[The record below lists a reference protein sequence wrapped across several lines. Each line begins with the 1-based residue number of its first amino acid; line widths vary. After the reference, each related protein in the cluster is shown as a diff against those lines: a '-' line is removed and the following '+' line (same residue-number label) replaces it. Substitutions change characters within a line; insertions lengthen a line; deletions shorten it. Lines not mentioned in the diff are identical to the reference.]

1 MILIRALGSSR
12 LWNGDEGQEGECLD
26 AVYIDVYF
34 MINLLIDGSA
44 LLMTAWVRNIR
55 ARWWRVLLA
64 ASIGA
69 LYAIML
75 VFPPLSFMF
84 TMAIKVA
91 LSIVMLL
98 TAFGF
103 GSIQQ
108 FMRHIGAFYGVNFAA
123 AGAVLGVHYLLMSG
137 SKELWNTMTF
147 VNGTVQPKLKLGIVF
162 LFSVVC
168 VSFYI
173 YRSVMTQRKERDLV
187 ANHLAEVKV
196 TIGELE
202 HRCIGLIDTGNQLY
216 EPLTR
221 TPVMVMETAVWKEQL
236 PASWIAR
243 IRESQV
249 DKLISE
255 MSQED
260 DSFPLQDRLRL
271 VPYRGVNRGAQFM
284 LAIKPDL
291 VEIIREGE
299 RFQSRKVLIGLDAGK
314 LVADGAYQAII
325 HPSLLNNRVATVEP
339 VHTSSGRD
347 GAACSSNGN

>member
-1 MILIRALGSSR
+1 
-12 LWNGDEGQEGECLD
+12 
-26 AVYIDVYF
+26 
-34 MINLLIDGSA
+34 MINLLIDVSA
-44 LLMTAWVRNIR
+44 LLMTAWVRSIR
-55 ARWWRVLLA
+55 AKWWRVLLA
-64 ASIGA
+64 AAIGA

-75 VFPPLSFMF
+75 LFPPLSFLF
-84 TMAIKVA
+84 TIAIKVA
-91 LSIVMLL
+91 LSVIMLL

-108 FMRHIGAFYGVNFAA
+108 FVRHIGAFYGVNFAA

-137 SKELWNTMTF
+137 SGELWDTMRF

-162 LFSVVC
+162 LFSIIC

-173 YRSVMTQRKERDLV
+173 FRSVMTQRKERDLV
-187 ANHLAEVKV
+187 AHHLAEVKV
-196 TIGELE
+196 TVGGLE
-202 HRCIGLIDTGNQLY
+202 YRCVGLVDTGNQLY

-236 PASWIAR
+236 PPAWVER

-249 DKLISE
+249 DKLIAE
-255 MSQED
+255 MGEGD

-299 RFQSRKVLIGLDAGK
+299 TYQTRKALIGLDAGK

-325 HPSLLNNRVATVEP
+325 HPSLLNNRVVMVEP
-339 VHTSSGRD
+339 AHTSSGRD
-347 GAACSSNGN
+347 GAACSSSGN